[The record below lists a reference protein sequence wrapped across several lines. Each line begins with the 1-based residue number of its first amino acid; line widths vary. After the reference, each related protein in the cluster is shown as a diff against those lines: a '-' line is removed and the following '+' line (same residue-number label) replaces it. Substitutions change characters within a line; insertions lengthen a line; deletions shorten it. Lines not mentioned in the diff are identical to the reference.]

1 MYISMAT
8 INFAKT
14 EHLHLI
20 SEFELNEFHD
30 EAYSFDTLSDIMKDN
45 YLLKNNDNIFEIS
58 NEEDLIGYIIFHIT
72 EDFTDIYKIFIRDND
87 KRKGYATDLLNKVIE
102 LAKRYNSK
110 KIMIEVRSNNTNAIN
125 FYKKNNFE
133 QISVRKD
140 YYKNPTDDALIFERS
155 L

>member
-1 MYISMAT
+1 MVA

-14 EHLHLI
+14 EHLQLI
-20 SEFELNEFHD
+20 SEFEQLQFQN
-30 EAYSFDTLSDIMKDN
+30 EAYSFDTLSDMMKDN

-58 NEEDLIGYIIFHIT
+58 NEEDLIGYIIFHVS

-102 LAKRYNSK
+102 IAKRYNSK
-110 KIMIEVRSNNTNAIN
+110 KIMIEVRSNNMNAIN
-125 FYKKNNFE
+125 FYKKNGFS
-133 QISVRKD
+133 QISIRKD
-140 YYKNPTDDALIFERS
+140 YYKNPNDDALIFERS

>member
-1 MYISMAT
+1 MIT

-14 EHLHLI
+14 EHLQLI

-72 EDFTDIYKIFIRDND
+72 DDFTDIYKIFIRDND

-110 KIMIEVRSNNTNAIN
+110 KIMIEVRSKNVSAIN
-125 FYKKNNFE
+125 FYKNNGFE
-133 QISVRKD
+133 QISIRKD

>member
-1 MYISMAT
+1 MIT

-14 EHLHLI
+14 EHLKLI
-20 SEFELNEFHD
+20 SEFEINEFHH
-30 EAYSFDTLSDIMKDN
+30 EAYSFDILSDMMKDN

-58 NEEDLIGYIIFHIT
+58 DEDDLIGYIIFHVS

-102 LAKRYNSK
+102 ISKRYNSK
-110 KIMIEVRSNNTNAIN
+110 KIMIEVRSKNQNAIN
-125 FYKKNNFE
+125 FYLKNDFE
-133 QISVRKD
+133 QISTRKD
-140 YYKNPTDDALIFERS
+140 YYKNPTDDALILERS

>member
-1 MYISMAT
+1 MAT

-110 KIMIEVRSNNTNAIN
+110 KIMIEVRSKNVSAIN
-125 FYKKNNFE
+125 FYIKNGFE
-133 QISVRKD
+133 KISVRKD
-140 YYKNPTDDALIFERS
+140 YYKNPVDDALIFERS

>member
-1 MYISMAT
+1 MIT

-14 EHLHLI
+14 EHLKLI

-58 NEEDLIGYIIFHIT
+58 NEEDLIGYIIFHVS

-102 LAKRYNSK
+102 IAKRYNSK
-110 KIMIEVRSNNTNAIN
+110 KIMIEVRSKNINAIN
-125 FYKKNNFE
+125 FYKKNGFE
-133 QISVRKD
+133 QISIRKD
-140 YYKNPTDDALIFERS
+140 YYKNPVDDALIFERS

>member
-1 MYISMAT
+1 MIT

-14 EHLHLI
+14 EHLNLI
-20 SEFELNEFHD
+20 SEFEINEFHD

-58 NEEDLIGYIIFHIT
+58 NEDDLIGYIIFHIT

-110 KIMIEVRSNNTNAIN
+110 KIMIEVRSKNVSAIN
-125 FYKKNNFE
+125 FYIKNGFE
-133 QISVRKD
+133 KISVRKD
-140 YYKNPTDDALIFERS
+140 YYKNPVDDALIFERS

>member
-1 MYISMAT
+1 MIT

-14 EHLHLI
+14 EHLQLI

-30 EAYSFDTLSDIMKDN
+30 EAYSFDTLTDMMKDN

-58 NEEDLIGYIIFHIT
+58 NEEDLIGYIIFHVS

-102 LAKRYNSK
+102 IAKRYNSK
-110 KIMIEVRSNNTNAIN
+110 KIMIEVRSKNINAIN
-125 FYKKNNFE
+125 FYKKNGFE
-133 QISVRKD
+133 QISIRKD
-140 YYKNPTDDALIFERS
+140 YYKNPVDDALILERS

>member
-1 MYISMAT
+1 MIT

-14 EHLHLI
+14 EHLQLI

-72 EDFTDIYKIFIRDND
+72 DDFTDIYKIFIRDND

-110 KIMIEVRSNNTNAIN
+110 KIMIEVRSKNLSAIN
-125 FYKKNNFE
+125 FYKNNGFE
-133 QISVRKD
+133 QISIRKD

>member
-1 MYISMAT
+1 MIT

-14 EHLHLI
+14 EHLQLI

-30 EAYSFDTLSDIMKDN
+30 EAYSFDTLTDMMKDN

-58 NEEDLIGYIIFHIT
+58 NEEDLIGYIIFHVS

-102 LAKRYNSK
+102 IAKRYNSK
-110 KIMIEVRSNNTNAIN
+110 KIMIEVRSKNINAIN
-125 FYKKNNFE
+125 FYKKNGFE
-133 QISVRKD
+133 QISIRKD
-140 YYKNPTDDALIFERS
+140 YYKNPVDDALIFERS

>member
-1 MYISMAT
+1 MLT

-14 EHLHLI
+14 EHLKLI
-20 SEFELNEFHD
+20 SEFELNEFRD
-30 EAYSFDTLSDIMKDN
+30 EAYSFDTLTDMMKDN
-45 YLLKNNDNIFEIS
+45 YLLKNNENIFEIS
-58 NEEDLIGYIIFHIT
+58 NEEDLIGYIIFHIS

-102 LAKRYNSK
+102 IAKRYNSK
-110 KIMIEVRSNNTNAIN
+110 KIMIEVRSKNTNAIN
-125 FYKKNNFE
+125 FYKKNGFE

-140 YYKNPTDDALIFERS
+140 YYKNPTDDALIYGRS

>member
-1 MYISMAT
+1 MVT

-14 EHLHLI
+14 EHLQLI
-20 SEFELNEFHD
+20 SEFELSEFHD
-30 EAYSFDTLSDIMKDN
+30 EAYSFDTLTEMMKDN

-58 NEEDLIGYIIFHIT
+58 NEEDLIGYIIFHVS

-87 KRKGYATDLLNKVIE
+87 KRKGYATELLNKVIE
-102 LAKRYNSK
+102 IAKRYNSK
-110 KIMIEVRSNNTNAIN
+110 KIMIEVRSKNTNAIN
-125 FYKKNNFE
+125 FYKKNGFE

-140 YYKNPTDDALIFERS
+140 YYKNPTDDALILERS

>member
-1 MYISMAT
+1 MIT
-8 INFAKT
+8 INFAKS
-14 EHLHLI
+14 EHLNLI
-20 SEFELNEFHD
+20 YEFEINEFHD

-58 NEEDLIGYIIFHIT
+58 NDEDLIGYIIFHIT
-72 EDFTDIYKIFIRDND
+72 DDFTDIYKIFIRDND

-110 KIMIEVRSNNTNAIN
+110 KIMIEVRSKNVSAIN
-125 FYKKNNFE
+125 FYKNNGFE
-133 QISVRKD
+133 QITVRKD
-140 YYKNPTDDALIFERS
+140 YYKNPLDDALIFERS

>member
-1 MYISMAT
+1 MIT
-8 INFAKT
+8 INFAKS
-14 EHLHLI
+14 EHLNLI
-20 SEFELNEFHD
+20 SEFEINEFHD

-58 NEEDLIGYIIFHIT
+58 NDEDLIGYIIFHIT
-72 EDFTDIYKIFIRDND
+72 DDFTDIYKIFIRDND

-110 KIMIEVRSNNTNAIN
+110 KIMIEVRSKNVSAIN
-125 FYKKNNFE
+125 FYKNNGFE
-133 QISVRKD
+133 QISIRKD

>member
-1 MYISMAT
+1 MIT
-8 INFAKT
+8 INFAKS
-14 EHLHLI
+14 EHLNLI
-20 SEFELNEFHD
+20 SEFEINEFHD

-110 KIMIEVRSNNTNAIN
+110 KIMIEVRSKNVSAIN
-125 FYKKNNFE
+125 FYKNNGFE
-133 QISVRKD
+133 QITVRKD
-140 YYKNPTDDALIFERS
+140 YYKNPLDDALIFERS

>member
-1 MYISMAT
+1 MIT

-14 EHLHLI
+14 EHINLI
-20 SEFELNEFHD
+20 SEFEINEFHD

-110 KIMIEVRSNNTNAIN
+110 KIMIEVRSKNVSAIN
-125 FYKKNNFE
+125 FYKNNGFE
-133 QISVRKD
+133 QITVRKD
-140 YYKNPTDDALIFERS
+140 YYKNPLDDALIFERS

>member
-1 MYISMAT
+1 MIT

-14 EHLHLI
+14 EHLKLI

-30 EAYSFDTLSDIMKDN
+30 EAYSFDTLTDMMKDN

-58 NEEDLIGYIIFHIT
+58 NEEDLIGYIIFHVS

-102 LAKRYNSK
+102 IAKRYNSK
-110 KIMIEVRSNNTNAIN
+110 KIMIEVRSKNINAIN
-125 FYKKNNFE
+125 FYKKNGFE
-133 QISVRKD
+133 QISIRKD
-140 YYKNPTDDALIFERS
+140 YYKNPVDDALIFERS

>member
-1 MYISMAT
+1 MIT

-14 EHLHLI
+14 EHLQLI

-30 EAYSFDTLSDIMKDN
+30 EAYSFDTLTEMMKDN

-58 NEEDLIGYIIFHIT
+58 NEEDLIGYIIFRVS

-87 KRKGYATDLLNKVIE
+87 KRKGYATELLNKVIE
-102 LAKRYNSK
+102 IAKRYNSK
-110 KIMIEVRSNNTNAIN
+110 KIMIEVRSKNTNAIN
-125 FYKKNNFE
+125 FYLKNGFE
-133 QISVRKD
+133 QISIRKD
-140 YYKNPTDDALIFERS
+140 YYKNPVDDALIFERS